1 MPRKGEQPFRGLSF
15 CRALCSRGYHGG
27 GIVSRKAWCRRT
39 LVLALLAW
47 TTFAIAEVSQ
57 QQKLERQFQSAVAQY
72 DAGQYPEAAAQ
83 LEQLLPHVPNNFE
96 VEELTGL
103 VYASMFQDAKAIVHL
118 KAAVRLEPTLAAART
133 NLAASLSRMGDAQA
147 AGEQLRK
154 AFELAP
160 HDYTTNHNLGEF
172 YIKSGRI
179 PEALPL
185 LKQAQA
191 LEPSAYDNG
200 YDLAMADLVTG
211 HLSEARQLVQG
222 LIQKKDTGE
231 LHNLLAQIEEKDG
244 KFVAAVNEF
253 ETAAHMDPSED
264 NLFDWGSELL
274 LHRTYEPAI
283 EVFRAASSHYPKSPR
298 LMIGLG
304 MALYARGFYE
314 DAVKALLTAA
324 DLNPSDPRCYLFLSK
339 AYESSP
345 TQVDEVIQRFKR
357 YATLEPN
364 NALAQYYYAMSL
376 WKGKQAAG
384 SGLNFEEVE
393 SLLKKSIA
401 LDGSIAEAHMQLGNL
416 YADQRHFERSIP
428 EYVRALELNPN
439 LSDAHYRLGTDYVH
453 TGQKDRAQAEF
464 AIYQKLRAQHMAEI
478 DKERAEV
485 QLFIYSSKGAPAAKP

>member
-1 MPRKGEQPFRGLSF
+1 
-15 CRALCSRGYHGG
+15 
-27 GIVSRKAWCRRT
+27 
-39 LVLALLAW
+39 
-47 TTFAIAEVSQ
+47 
-57 QQKLERQFQSAVAQY
+57 
-72 DAGQYPEAAAQ
+72 
-83 LEQLLPHVPNNFE
+83 
-96 VEELTGL
+96 
-103 VYASMFQDAKAIVHL
+103 
-118 KAAVRLEPTLAAART
+118 LAAART
-133 NLAASLSRMGDAQA
+133 NLAASLSRTGDAQA
-147 AGEQLRK
+147 AGVQLQK
-154 AFELAP
+154 ALELAP

-172 YIKSGRI
+172 YIKSGKI

-185 LKQAQA
+185 LKQAQT
-191 LEPSAYDNG
+191 LEPSSYDNG

-211 HLSEARQLVQG
+211 HLSEGRQLVQG
-222 LIQKKDTGE
+222 LILTKDTGE

-283 EVFRAASSHYPKSPR
+283 EVFRAASKHYPKSPR

-314 DAVKALLTAA
+314 DAVKTLLAAA

-339 AYESSP
+339 AYGSSP
-345 TQVDEVIQRFKR
+345 TQADDVIQRFKR

-376 WKGKQAAG
+376 WKGKQVTG
-384 SGLNFEEVE
+384 SGLDFQEIEA
-393 SLLKKSIA
+393 LLKKSIA
-401 LDGSIAEAHMQLGNL
+401 LDGSIAEAHTELGNL
-416 YADQRHFERSIP
+416 YADQHQFERSIP

-453 TGQKDRAQAEF
+453 MGQKDRAQAEF

-485 QLFIYSSKGAPAAKP
+485 QLFIYSSKEASSAKP